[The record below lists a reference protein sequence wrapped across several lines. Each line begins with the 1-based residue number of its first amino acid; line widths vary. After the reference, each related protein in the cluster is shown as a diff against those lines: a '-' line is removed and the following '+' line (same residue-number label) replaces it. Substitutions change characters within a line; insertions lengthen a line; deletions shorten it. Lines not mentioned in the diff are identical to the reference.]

1 MGAILKHMTPKG
13 GNACKD
19 TLTLQL
25 FNCPLFC
32 KKYIFILEM
41 SFLTSFYDSMY
52 RFDPSK
58 FDAIFSKFARTQPNA
73 LTEDEISTMLKDNRN
88 MYDFVGW

>member
-1 MGAILKHMTPKG
+1 M
-13 GNACKD
+13 N
-19 TLTLQL
+19 
-25 FNCPLFC
+25 
-32 KKYIFILEM
+32 
-41 SFLTSFYDSMY
+41 FLTSFYDSMY

>member
-1 MGAILKHMTPKG
+1 M
-13 GNACKD
+13 N
-19 TLTLQL
+19 
-25 FNCPLFC
+25 
-32 KKYIFILEM
+32 
-41 SFLTSFYDSMY
+41 FLTSFYDSMY

-73 LTEDEISTMLKDNRN
+73 LTKDEISTMLKDNRN